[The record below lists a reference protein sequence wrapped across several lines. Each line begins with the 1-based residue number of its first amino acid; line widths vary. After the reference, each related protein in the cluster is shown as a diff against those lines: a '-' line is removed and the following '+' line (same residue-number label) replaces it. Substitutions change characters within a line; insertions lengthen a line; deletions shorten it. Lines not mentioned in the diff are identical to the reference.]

1 MSQKSQS
8 VQVTLPALTRK
19 RGHDGGRGGRVF
31 WRPVQAA
38 ASFVLALGLSVASA
52 WGAPSIALYYGAR
65 PPVAE
70 LKPFDIVVLDPA
82 STLAPSKL
90 EPAQVF
96 AYVSVGEAHPSRDY
110 SARIPPAWFIAEN
123 KVWGSK
129 VLDQTQPAWRQFFL
143 DEVIAPLWQQ
153 GYRGFFFDTMD
164 SYQLAAVTPE
174 SRARQE
180 AGLISLVKAVSARYP
195 DVRLILNRGFEVL
208 PQVKT
213 EVFAVAAESLFGGW
227 DQARQRYVEVPE
239 ADRAWLLTQ
248 LVKARDELGL
258 EVYAIDYAP
267 PENPTQAR
275 EIARKILAL
284 GIEPYVTRGDLA
296 HVGLGRIEPV
306 RRRVL
311 LLHDE
316 GVRADVA
323 LSSAVRFGAMP
334 LHYLGYATEY
344 QDIRDT
350 PSAEQIAAY
359 AGVVVWLTGNGQVGR
374 NWLDWLDRQRESGVP
389 VVFLGPDLQG
399 VSGRPGWGVR
409 TRAPEKGAGALR
421 LAVNES
427 DARAGFEMAPLETLS
442 GDSLVEAEGA
452 RPWLR
457 YRNGGNQV
465 HDVAAL
471 TPWGAYAVLPR
482 VLISLPAVGGREQAF
497 RWVIDPIRFFAAA
510 LRQGGTPVPDVS
522 TATGR
527 RVLMVHIDGDGFPSR
542 AEFPGSPYASEV
554 LLREISQ
561 RYTLPTTMSVIQGE
575 IAPDG
580 LYAEQSAVLE
590 AIARRIYAL
599 PHIEAAS
606 HTYSHPFKWRQAE
619 RGESTGSYHLDIP
632 GYRFDLEKEVAG
644 SIRYIN
650 ENLLPPGKRAEI
662 LLWSGDTTPGAE
674 TVRYTERLGLL
685 NMNHGYTV
693 IDRSNPSLAAVE
705 GLYLDKGGAI
715 QVYAPMQN
723 ENVYTNLWQ
732 GPFYGYERVIE
743 TFELTGAP
751 RRLKPVNI
759 YYHTYSASKPAS
771 LKALRKV
778 YDWALAQPLHPV
790 FGSEYIR
797 SVLDFVAL
805 GIARTERG
813 YLVRGAKQLRTLRLP
828 ADAPAIDW
836 SASKNLAG
844 EKAGADGR
852 YLHLAGDTA
861 EIVFARQADDG
872 PLLWEANGRVTQARR
887 EGSTLRLGLR
897 AHVPLEWAV
906 RHAQPCQFKAN
917 GTILKPVRQQPG
929 VSHFR
934 IRAHDLPAFDVVCT
948 P

>member
-1 MSQKSQS
+1 MLAFGLFITPAWAAP
-8 VQVTLPALTRK
+8 TL
-19 RGHDGGRGGRVF
+19 
-31 WRPVQAA
+31 
-38 ASFVLALGLSVASA
+38 
-52 WGAPSIALYYGAR
+52 ALYYGAR

-70 LKPFDIVVLDPA
+70 LKSFDIVVLDPA
-82 STLAPSKL
+82 SALEPAKL
-90 EPAQVF
+90 EPAQAF
-96 AYVSVGEAHPSRDY
+96 AYVSVGEVHPSRDY
-110 SARIPPAWFIAEN
+110 SARIPSAWLVAEN

-143 DEVIAPLWQQ
+143 DEVIAPLWQR

-164 SYQLAAVTPE
+164 SYQLAARTPE
-174 SRARQE
+174 ARARQE
-180 AGLISLVKAVSARYP
+180 AALVSLIKAVSARYP
-195 DVRLILNRGFEVL
+195 EARLILNRGFEIL
-208 PQVKT
+208 PQVRN
-213 EVFAVAAESLFGGW
+213 EVYAVAAESLFGGW
-227 DQARQRYVEVPE
+227 DQARQRYVEVAE
-239 ADRAWLLTQ
+239 ADRAWLLAQ
-248 LVKARDELGL
+248 LARARDELGL
-258 EVYAIDYAP
+258 AVYAIDYAP
-267 PENPTQAR
+267 PEKPARAR

-284 GIEPYVTRGDLA
+284 GIEPYVSRGDLTQ
-296 HVGLGRIEPV
+296 VGIGRIEPV

-316 GVRADVA
+316 GQRADVA

-359 AGVVVWLTGNGQVGR
+359 AGVVVWLTGNGQPGKA
-374 NWLDWLDRQRESGVP
+374 WLAWLDRQRACGVP
-389 VVFLGPDLQG
+389 VVFLGPDMQLLNGQ
-399 VSGRPGWGVR
+399 PGWGVR
-409 TRAPEKGAGALR
+409 TRAPDKGAGALR
-421 LAVNES
+421 LAENG
-427 DARAGFEMAPLETLS
+427 ARAGFEIPPLKTLP

-452 RPWLR
+452 QSWLR
-457 YRNGGNQV
+457 YRNDANQV

-471 TPWGAYAVLPR
+471 MPWGAYAVLPR
-482 VLISLPAVGGREQAF
+482 VLITLPAAGGREESY

-510 LRQGGTPVPDVS
+510 LRQDGAPVPDVT
-522 TATGR
+522 TAAGR

-554 LLREISQ
+554 LLREIFQ
-561 RYTLPTTMSVIQGE
+561 RYPLPTTMSVIQGE

-580 LYAEQSAVLE
+580 LYPGQSAALE

-606 HTYSHPFKWRQAE
+606 HTYSHPFKWRHAE
-619 RGESTGSYHLDIP
+619 RGEITGSYHLDIP

-650 ENLLPPGKRAEI
+650 DNLLPPGKRAEI

-674 TVRYTERLGLL
+674 TVRYAERLGLL

-813 YLVRGAKQLRTLRLP
+813 YLVRGARQLRTLRLP

-844 EKAGADGR
+844 ESTGADGR

-861 EIVFARQADDG
+861 EIVFARQADDS
-872 PLLWEANGRVTQARR
+872 PTLWEANGRVTQARR
-887 EGSTLRLGLR
+887 EGRTLRLGLR
-897 AHVPLEWAV
+897 AHVPLEWAI
-906 RHAQPCQFKAN
+906 RHSQPCQFKA
-917 GTILKPVRQQPG
+917 GGAILKPVRQQAG
-929 VSHFR
+929 VSHFK

>member
-1 MSQKSQS
+1 M
-8 VQVTLPALTRK
+8 PAWA
-19 RGHDGGRGGRVF
+19 VAFF
-31 WRPVQAA
+31 WVIGI
-38 ASFVLALGLSVASA
+38 F
-52 WGAPSIALYYGAR
+52 GAPAWAAPTLALYYGAR

-70 LKPFDIVVLDPA
+70 LRTFDIVVLDPA
-82 STLAPSKL
+82 SSLEPAKL
-90 EPAQVF
+90 EPAQAF
-96 AYVSVGEAHPSRDY
+96 AYVSVGEVHPSRDY
-110 SARIPPAWFIAEN
+110 SARIPSAWLIGEN

-143 DEVIAPLWQQ
+143 DKVIAPLWQR
-153 GYRGFFFDTMD
+153 GFRGFFFDTMD
-164 SYQLAAVTPE
+164 SYQLAARTPE
-174 SRARQE
+174 ARARQE
-180 AGLISLVKAVSARYP
+180 AALVSLIKAVSARYP
-195 DVRLILNRGFEVL
+195 DARLILNRGFEIL

-227 DQARQRYVEVPE
+227 DQARQRYVEVPD
-239 ADRAWLLTQ
+239 ADRAWLLAQ
-248 LVKARDELGL
+248 LARARDELGL
-258 EVYAIDYAP
+258 KVYAIDYAP
-267 PENPTQAR
+267 PEKPAQAR
-275 EIARKILAL
+275 EIARRILAL

-296 HVGLGRIEPV
+296 QVGLGRIEPV

-323 LSSAVRFGAMP
+323 LSSAVRLGAMP

-350 PSAEQIAAY
+350 PSAEQVAAY
-359 AGVVVWLTGNGQVGR
+359 AGVVVWLTGNGQPGK

-389 VVFLGPDLQG
+389 VVFLGPDMQPLN
-399 VSGRPGWGVR
+399 GRSGWGVK
-409 TRAPEKGAGALR
+409 TRAPDKGAGALR
-421 LAVNES
+421 LAEKNP
-427 DARAGFEMAPLETLS
+427 AAGFEIPPLQTLS
-442 GDSLVEAEGA
+442 GDSLVEVAGA
-452 RPWLR
+452 QAWLR
-457 YRNGGNQV
+457 YRNDANQV
-465 HDVAAL
+465 HDAAAL
-471 TPWGAYAVLPR
+471 TPWGAYALLPR
-482 VLISLPAVGGREQAF
+482 VLITLPAAGGREQGV
-497 RWVIDPIRFFAAA
+497 RWVIDPIRFLAAA
-510 LRQGGTPVPDVS
+510 LRQGGAPVPDVS

-542 AEFPGSPYASEV
+542 AEFPGSPYAGEV
-554 LLREISQ
+554 LLREIFQ
-561 RYTLPTTMSVIQGE
+561 RYPLPTTMSVIQGE

-580 LYAEQSAVLE
+580 LYPDQSAALE

-599 PHIEAAS
+599 PHVEAAS
-606 HTYSHPFKWRQAE
+606 HTYSHPFKWREAE
-619 RGESTGSYHLDIP
+619 RGEVSGSYHLDIP

-650 ENLLPPGKRAEI
+650 DTLLPPGKRAEI

-674 TVRYTERLGLL
+674 TVRYAERLGLL

-693 IDRSNPSLAAVE
+693 IDRNNPSLAAVE

-797 SVLDFVAL
+797 SVLDFVTL
-805 GIARTERG
+805 GLARTERG
-813 YLVRGAKQLRTLRLP
+813 YLVRGARQLRTLRLP

-836 SASKNLAG
+836 RASKNLAG
-844 EKAGADGR
+844 ERTGPDGR

-861 EIVFARQADDG
+861 EIVFARQADDS
-872 PLLWEANGRVTQARR
+872 PTLWEANGRVTQARR
-887 EGSTLRLGLR
+887 EGGTLRLGLR
-897 AHVPLEWAV
+897 GHVPLEWAI
-906 RHAQPCQFKAN
+906 RHTQPCQFKAN
-917 GTILKPVRQQPG
+917 GAILKPVRQQAG
-929 VSHFR
+929 ISHFT
-934 IRAHDLPAFDVVCT
+934 IRAHDLPAFDVVCA